1 MGSYL
6 SRDITPTDNQD
17 STSDD
22 YQDEDPPTDEDPVKS
37 AWYDDYE
44 ERVSPTYNE
53 VVGNFPEIADLLLPN
68 HNPLELIEW
77 ENFRKKDE
85 NYFQTLRQKLR
96 ENVENDTDN
105 SKSANAKVQ
114 APVSTTSR
122 S

>member
-44 ERVSPTYNE
+44 ERVSPTCNE
-53 VVGNFPEIADLLLPN
+53 VVGNFPEIADRLLPN